1 MEDFPHHSTHRDN
14 QEPAA
19 NTNSQSTDG
28 TTPALDSEAID
39 VLVILLVLGAAAWL
53 GYQFIRLVFER
64 CRTDDEQDGQP
75 RGQQPDSST
84 SYPIFRL

>member
-1 MEDFPHHSTHRDN
+1 MEDFPHHSNHRDN
-14 QEPAA
+14 QDPA
-19 NTNSQSTDG
+19 TQPISTDG